1 MTRVALPA
9 PAKINLG
16 LQVTGRREDGYHSL
30 VTILQ
35 TLELADSVVID
46 ENAAIDGTP
55 SHEGLARQADLT
67 IQAAERLHSRVRPS
81 HGAYLRVEKRIPVAA
96 GLGGGSS
103 DAAAAILGLDALWQ
117 TDTEF
122 ETLVEVA
129 ASLGADVPFFLYRG
143 TVLATGR
150 GDAIERLPAPP
161 QRWVVLAKI
170 DRGLRTADVY
180 SELRESEWTDGA
192 ATHELAG
199 GVRDGALPPNLLQN
213 DLTPAAMR
221 LAPEIGDVLEALRME
236 GAAPA
241 QLAGAGP
248 TCFGLFESEA
258 AARAAEARLS
268 GVVAWVATTQ
278 FWNRTTGQSGA
289 ALEF

>member
-35 TLELADSVVID
+35 TVELADAVVID
-46 ENAAIDGTP
+46 ENTTIDGTP
-55 SHEGLARQADLT
+55 SLEGLARQTDLT
-67 IQAAERLHSRVRPS
+67 IQAAERFHTRVRPS
-81 HGAYLRVEKRIPVAA
+81 RGAYLRVEKRIPVAA

-117 TDTEF
+117 TDTDF

-129 ASLGADVPFFLYRG
+129 ESLGADVPFFLHRG

-150 GDAIERLPAPP
+150 GDTIQKLPAPP
-161 QRWVVLAKI
+161 KRWVVLAKI
-170 DRGLRTADVY
+170 NRELRTADVY

-192 ATHELAG
+192 ATRELAG
-199 GVRDGALPPNLLQN
+199 SIRDGALPPKLFRN

-221 LAPEIGDVLEALRME
+221 LAPEIGDVLEGLQAE
-236 GAAPA
+236 GAQPPL
-241 QLAGAGP
+241 LAGAGP

-258 AARAAEARLS
+258 DALAAEARLS
-268 GVVAWVATTQ
+268 GAVGWTTTTK
-278 FWNRTTGQSGA
+278 FWSRTTGQIGA
-289 ALEF
+289 RLEF